1 MDLYVRGL
9 WTNGYGGVHG
19 RWAGV
24 SLGGGEKGRE
34 VVLGRNIE
42 WGGLI
47 YLGCYLLEKEGGG
60 IIPIN
65 EGLGVWF
72 SGQRRQACWGWG
84 LRVVGAGYTSRQEGQ
99 ERHPRAGGSFGVADC
114 SEVQECEG
122 WQVRR

>member
-47 YLGCYLLEKEGGG
+47 YLVVREGGRG
-60 IIPIN
+60 D
-65 EGLGVWF
+65 
-72 SGQRRQACWGWG
+72 
-84 LRVVGAGYTSRQEGQ
+84 YTNK
-99 ERHPRAGGSFGVADC
+99 
-114 SEVQECEG
+114 
-122 WQVRR
+122 

>member
-1 MDLYVRGL
+1 MRWNGDYGGVEGKGGVNGGVGGVMGLKGGLSGSTSRIGRIWTYYVRGL

-72 SGQRRQACWGWG
+72 SGQRRQPCW
-84 LRVVGAGYTSRQEGQ
+84 
-99 ERHPRAGGSFGVADC
+99 D
-114 SEVQECEG
+114 
-122 WQVRR
+122 